1 MDNPIIGNFIT
12 ATIFSLM
19 FALGVN
25 HSFRQV
31 TYLLRQPGLMVRS
44 LLSVIVMVP
53 GIVVVVVWVSY
64 IHFNYCR

>member
-1 MDNPIIGNFIT
+1 MEELIDNPSIGYFVT

-44 LLSVIVMVP
+44 LLSVIVVVP
-53 GIVVVVVWVSY
+53 GIFVD
-64 IHFNYCR
+64 